1 MAHDGGYV
9 DVKEKLMDFKD
20 LGRGYADKLK
30 EWLSSL
36 LKREPRWEEL
46 TDVREKIRYLYRH
59 FLFRCIELGY
69 RPKKHMTPNEI
80 GRDIEAWNKDRGRQA
95 EEIIYLYNLARYGN
109 KDDELV
115 GPQQLD
121 ELARDIRA

>member
-1 MAHDGGYV
+1 
-9 DVKEKLMDFKD
+9 
-20 LGRGYADKLK
+20 
-30 EWLSSL
+30 
-36 LKREPRWEEL
+36 
-46 TDVREKIRYLYRH
+46 
-59 FLFRCIELGY
+59 
-69 RPKKHMTPNEI
+69 MTPNEI